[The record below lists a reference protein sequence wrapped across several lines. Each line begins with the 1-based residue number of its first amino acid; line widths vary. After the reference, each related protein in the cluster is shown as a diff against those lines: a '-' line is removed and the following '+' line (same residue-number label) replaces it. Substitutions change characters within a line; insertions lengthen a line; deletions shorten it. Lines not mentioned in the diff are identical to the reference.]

1 MLWGMCLEEYLILK
15 SRGNVSAAPL
25 SPATSQS
32 GSTSN
37 CVCGQSQPCPT
48 LCCPMDCVLP
58 SSSLHG
64 VFQARILE
72 WVATFTPGD
81 LPDSDWTHI
90 SCVSCIGRRILYHCS
105 IREVISI
112 WGTCISGKGLAEGLG
127 VTFLH
132 PHHTEWCAVLVK
144 TSAKYLHHT
153 RQTFYKIERV

>member
-1 MLWGMCLEEYLILK
+1 MFLLLPCLLQLPSQALLLTVCVVSH
-15 SRGNVSAAPL
+15 SRVRLFAAPWTVYCQAPL
-25 SPATSQS
+25 FMEFSRQEYWS
-32 GSTSN
+32 G
-37 CVCGQSQPCPT
+37 
-48 LCCPMDCVLP
+48 LP
-58 SSSLHG
+58 L
-64 VFQARILE
+64 
-72 WVATFTPGD
+72 FTPGD

-90 SCVSCIGRRILYHCS
+90 SCVSCIGRCILYHCS

-112 WGTCISGKGLAEGLG
+112 WGTCISGKGLAEGLW